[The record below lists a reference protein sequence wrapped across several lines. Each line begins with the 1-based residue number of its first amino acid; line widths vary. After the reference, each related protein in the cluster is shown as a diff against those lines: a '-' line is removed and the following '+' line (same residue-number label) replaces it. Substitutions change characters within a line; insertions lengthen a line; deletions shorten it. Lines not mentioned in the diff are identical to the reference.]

1 LKPDPLPKVFH
12 GQPKIVFTDVDE
24 TLTWQG
30 RLPEETFS
38 ALAKL
43 YSAQALEWFRSPVP
57 VPAGAIA

>member
-1 LKPDPLPKVFH
+1 LKPDPLPRVFS
-12 GQPKIVFTDVDE
+12 GRPKILFTDVDE

-43 YSAQALEWFRSPVP
+43 RQAGIRVVP
-57 VPAGAIA
+57 VTGASAG